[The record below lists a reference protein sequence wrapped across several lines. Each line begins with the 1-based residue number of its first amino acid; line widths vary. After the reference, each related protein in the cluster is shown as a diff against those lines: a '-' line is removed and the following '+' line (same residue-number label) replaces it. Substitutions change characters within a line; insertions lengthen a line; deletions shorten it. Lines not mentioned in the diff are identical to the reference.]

1 MNVGIGYLHV
11 FILNAV
17 VRDGSE
23 LNFGPRSEGRFPDY
37 IEVRSIDRLL
47 IGSAST
53 WF

>member
-23 LNFGPRSEGRFPDY
+23 LHFGPRSEGRFPEY
-37 IEVRSIDRLL
+37 IELQSISQRSPLN
-47 IGSAST
+47 
-53 WF
+53 W